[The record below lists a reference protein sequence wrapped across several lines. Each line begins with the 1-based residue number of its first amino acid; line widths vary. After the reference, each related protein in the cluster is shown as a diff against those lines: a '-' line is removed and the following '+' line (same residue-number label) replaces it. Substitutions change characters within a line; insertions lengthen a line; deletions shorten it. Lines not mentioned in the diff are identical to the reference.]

1 MPVICDLFPLLTADG
16 PTHMAADEA
25 LLEHAAATGRP
36 ALRGY
41 TWDPPTLSLGYF
53 QPAAGRRADP
63 RLADLA
69 YVRRP
74 TGGGAIVHHHELTY
88 GLALPPGL
96 PPPAGT
102 NWACHVH
109 AVIAEALAAFGVGAA
124 RCGCGHEAG
133 RGAFLCFEHQT
144 PGDLLLAGHKVV
156 GSAQRRRAG
165 ALLQHGSILLAA
177 SPHAPQLP
185 GVRELAGVDVASA
198 ALAEE
203 FTRAFAR
210 AIGWE
215 LRPADWT
222 GPLRDRTAAIAAEMY
237 RRPAWNDR
245 R

>member
-1 MPVICDLFPLLTADG
+1 
-16 PTHMAADEA
+16 
-25 LLEHAAATGRP
+25 
-36 ALRGY
+36 
-41 TWDPPTLSLGYF
+41 
-53 QPAAGRRADP
+53 
-63 RLADLA
+63 
-69 YVRRP
+69 
-74 TGGGAIVHHHELTY
+74 
-88 GLALPPGL
+88 
-96 PPPAGT
+96 
-102 NWACHVH
+102 
-109 AVIAEALAAFGVGAA
+109 IAEALAAFGVGAA

-185 GVRELAGVDVASA
+185 GARAWAGVDVASA

-222 GPLRDRTAAIAAEMY
+222 GPLRDRTAAITAEKY